1 MQKKRY
7 RWLIK
12 ITLWTAAVMLTG
24 ILYGCGKSEKAEQ
37 SSENNAVSEEKVFNY
52 GTTAYGVEMGNTGLN
67 PHEDY
72 SGWSAVRYGV
82 AETLEVQV

>member
-7 RWLIK
+7 NWLTQ
-12 ITLWTAAVMLTG
+12 ITIWMAVIML
-24 ILYGCGKSEKAEQ
+24 ILSGCANSERAEQ
-37 SSENNAVSEEKVFNY
+37 SSENNAVEKVFNY

-72 SGWSAVRYGV
+72 SGC
-82 AETLEVQV
+82 